1 MSSHCL
7 GLGAHSAGKSI
18 VFKSRQLAVG
28 EGPGAMSVQN
38 QLNGRPDGASCCRE
52 NNEERRALSS
62 LTHTQPRIE
71 SELALGELWQSEIS

>member
-52 NNEERRALSS
+52 NNEESRALSS
-62 LTHTQPRIE
+62 LTHTHTHSAEDRE
-71 SELALGELWQSEIS
+71 RVSAGRTLAK